1 MMLVED
7 GGAVQCLYTC
17 QLDNVCHGWCEGRR
31 EVRGGEWIIYSK
43 LHLYTHTHCTDIE
56 YVHAETFSMMSVH
69 KQVDPEKCRQRSMVL
84 SFSNPTFLF
93 RGSHSKSFSLSGWL
107 TAHIA
112 GSLSFSSLSLCSVAG
127 VDVGGVGGRRA
138 SQALSCS

>member
-1 MMLVED
+1 MVGVRVE
-7 GGAVQCLYTC
+7 GEREGADWV
-17 QLDNVCHGWCEGRR
+17 
-31 EVRGGEWIIYSK
+31 IYSK

-93 RGSHSKSFSLSGWL
+93 RGSHSMSFSLSGWL

-112 GSLSFSSLSLCSVAG
+112 GSLSFSYLSVVWWGLMCV
-127 VDVGGVGGRRA
+127 
-138 SQALSCS
+138 